1 MPRATSP
8 SAGAC
13 RRPRFKARQH
23 PALTSGSGAVAKNA
37 SLIRQA
43 WQLEPSISFYCQ
55 ISNDNMR
62 NAHWAPGL
70 RLRYRVRQ
78 EMSFESEVNVESR
91 KTTSPTRN
99 GSTTRTFYCFG
110 GRYDF

>member
-1 MPRATSP
+1 
-8 SAGAC
+8 
-13 RRPRFKARQH
+13 
-23 PALTSGSGAVAKNA
+23 
-37 SLIRQA
+37 
-43 WQLEPSISFYCQ
+43 
-55 ISNDNMR
+55 MR